1 MKKGK
6 KHWEVKILHGVAF
19 CLSKRSLYCCWLHP
33 PTCSD
38 ALFYIDILVTVFLSL
53 LFSFLTPPHF
63 FFFGKARVRDRVHAG
78 VTEPTEYDYQ
88 NAFGLRKT
96 GCVPEIG

>member
-33 PTCSD
+33 PTCAD
-38 ALFYIDILVTVFLSL
+38 ALFYIDILVTVFSLS
-53 LFSFLTPPHF
+53 F
-63 FFFGKARVRDRVHAG
+63 FPF
-78 VTEPTEYDYQ
+78 
-88 NAFGLRKT
+88 
-96 GCVPEIG
+96 